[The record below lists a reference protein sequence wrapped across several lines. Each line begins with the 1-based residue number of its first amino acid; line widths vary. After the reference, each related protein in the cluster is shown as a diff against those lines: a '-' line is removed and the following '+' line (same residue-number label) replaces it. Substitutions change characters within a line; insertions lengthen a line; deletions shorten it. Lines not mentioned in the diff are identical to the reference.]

1 MLDPEAGEFVKCF
14 RLFFCWPF
22 RFRDAGRVKARYTE
36 VSIDQVIEIKLSALV
51 LQLVLLNGCRDECC
65 FKSWYILQSF
75 LSHKFDT
82 LFIVSIRLKYAF
94 VVESSDVRVRAQ
106 VLDSFVKVVDAV
118 VARYDLCAIIGS
130 VAQVT
135 RHRCYV
141 DNRVVAMRLPGALQ
155 LELMSVPVQAKE
167 TIVCE

>member
-1 MLDPEAGEFVKCF
+1 MLAPEAGEFVKRF
-14 RLFFCWPF
+14 RLFFSWPF
-22 RFRDAGRVKARYTE
+22 RFRDAWRVEAWYTI
-36 VSIDQVIEIKLSALV
+36 VSIFDVIDLKVRALV
-51 LQLVLLNGCRDECC
+51 LQLVLLNRCRDESC
-65 FKSWYILQSF
+65 FKCWHILQSF
-75 LSHKFDT
+75 LCHKFDT
-82 LFIVSIRLKYAF
+82 FLIVSIRLKDAF

-106 VLDSFVKVVDAV
+106 VLDSFVIVVDAV
-118 VARYDLCAIIGS
+118 VPRYDLCAIVSS

-167 TIVCE
+167 TIVC